1 MGPRWPLQIHHNFR
15 EPEFGLAGALP
26 AWLIARLPSTEM
38 TRLRQSRAE
47 TLEYI
52 TCLDSEIVPNLNS
65 SIYSK
70 GGMRPQILVKQ
81 KSEGAAPFLSLIINL
96 QQ

>member
-1 MGPRWPLQIHHNFR
+1 
-15 EPEFGLAGALP
+15 
-26 AWLIARLPSTEM
+26 M
-38 TRLRQSRAE
+38 TRLRQRRAE

-65 SIYSK
+65 NIYSK
-70 GGMRPQILVKQ
+70 GGMRPQILVNQ
-81 KSEGAAPFLSLIINL
+81 KGEGAAPFLGLITNL